1 MSQRRCSSSVSFSSA
16 CSSFSTSTTPSSSS
30 SSYPLRITEQQLEI
44 NSSTYGRIRSSSSS
58 PKSSKSSSTS
68 SLLKI
73 NSQSDSNTISS
84 SSFCWP
90 LARLNYKRSNSV
102 RNSRQNNPSNSKPH
116 YPLLVKLF
124 SISQENSSSS
134 PNSHLAL
141 ITQNNISHQINN
153 CHKSSPKANKG
164 LQSIKVQK
172 KRRNFNDSENAKNS
186 PVQRRWIKKI
196 TIPDVLLILLLQ
208 FIWILPYIFIANY
221 LERCLLP
228 LRIYC
233 YTDPDLLAVRRAL
246 RSSTEDCA
254 AYFFAQNNGK
264 DNERF
269 IDNAGDRDIQNGF
282 SFCNSNKSIS
292 TLLHPWR
299 SNLDDPNLKRVVVIR
314 TAPRALEYREFIRA
328 SWKTAV
334 EQHSGGPVIF
344 VTGRDVTELS
354 SESREHGDI
363 LQMDFEDSY
372 RNLSTKMMGI
382 YSYFTAHPNIQQIVV
397 INDDTIVNATALNV
411 LFHQIEHWQNT
422 STSPDDKRYLIG
434 KVSRGYPRL
443 VFPWLPWYVTAE
455 QYPHKCY
462 PPFVQG
468 SSFIISRD
476 AAVDILQ
483 RICDFPWRHVHLDD
497 VQMGI
502 VTKCLGINNFHREG
516 FDVGHGLDQFTV
528 FHYQFSRYPASLL
541 MEMFKTVRHLIS
553 C

>member
-1 MSQRRCSSSVSFSSA
+1 MDKEDFNSRCSFNFA
-16 CSSFSTSTTPSSSS
+16 TS
-30 SSYPLRITEQQLEI
+30 I
-44 NSSTYGRIRSSSSS
+44 
-58 PKSSKSSSTS
+58 
-68 SLLKI
+68 
-73 NSQSDSNTISS
+73 
-84 SSFCWP
+84 
-90 LARLNYKRSNSV
+90 
-102 RNSRQNNPSNSKPH
+102 
-116 YPLLVKLF
+116 
-124 SISQENSSSS
+124 
-134 PNSHLAL
+134 HLDFA
-141 ITQNNISHQINN
+141 
-153 CHKSSPKANKG
+153 
-164 LQSIKVQK
+164 
-172 KRRNFNDSENAKNS
+172 
-186 PVQRRWIKKI
+186 
-196 TIPDVLLILLLQ
+196 
-208 FIWILPYIFIANY
+208 IANY

-269 IDNAGDRDIQNGF
+269 IDNAGDRDMQSGF

-344 VTGRDVTELS
+344 VTGRDATELS

-397 INDDTIVNATALNV
+397 INDDTIVNATALNE

-516 FDVGHGLDQFTV
+516 FF
-528 FHYQFSRYPASLL
+528 
-541 MEMFKTVRHLIS
+541 
-553 C
+553 

>member
-1 MSQRRCSSSVSFSSA
+1 MSQRRCSSSVSFSSG
-16 CSSFSTSTTPSSSS
+16 CSSFSTSTTPSSS

-58 PKSSKSSSTS
+58 PKSSKSSSAS

-102 RNSRQNNPSNSKPH
+102 RNSRQNNPSNSKSH

-134 PNSHLAL
+134 SNSHLAL
-141 ITQNNISHQINN
+141 ITQNNISNQINN
-153 CHKSSPKANKG
+153 CSSTYQKSSSKTNRV

-186 PVQRRWIKKI
+186 PPVQRRWIRKI

-208 FIWILPYIFIANY
+208 FIWILPYIFVSFYSNGIILRYFFSFQIANY

-233 YTDPDLLAVRRAL
+233 YTDPDLLAVRRTL

-299 SNLDDPNLKRVVVIR
+299 SNLDDPNLKRVVVVFFNGNLF
-314 TAPRALEYREFIRA
+314 LE
-328 SWKTAV
+328 
-334 EQHSGGPVIF
+334 
-344 VTGRDVTELS
+344 
-354 SESREHGDI
+354 
-363 LQMDFEDSY
+363 
-372 RNLSTKMMGI
+372 
-382 YSYFTAHPNIQQIVV
+382 
-397 INDDTIVNATALNV
+397 
-411 LFHQIEHWQNT
+411 T
-422 STSPDDKRYLIG
+422 SKSPLWDG
-434 KVSRGYPRL
+434 
-443 VFPWLPWYVTAE
+443 
-455 QYPHKCY
+455 
-462 PPFVQG
+462 
-468 SSFIISRD
+468 
-476 AAVDILQ
+476 
-483 RICDFPWRHVHLDD
+483 
-497 VQMGI
+497 
-502 VTKCLGINNFHREG
+502 
-516 FDVGHGLDQFTV
+516 
-528 FHYQFSRYPASLL
+528 
-541 MEMFKTVRHLIS
+541 
-553 C
+553 